1 MAIPKLLSIAG
12 SDPSGGA
19 GVQADLKTFS
29 ALGCYG
35 MAVVT
40 ALTAQNTTGVTRVF
54 PIPPDMVAAQIDAI
68 FSDIAVNAVKIG
80 MLAEPAIAEAVAES
94 LRRAGAKNIVL
105 DPVLAATR
113 GAALSEGGLPGAI
126 ITRLLPLVD
135 LITPNLAEA
144 AVLTGTGLAR
154 DTDEMAAQ
162 ARALALRGARAA
174 LVKGGH
180 LGGEPTDVLF
190 ANGALTLLSGRRVDD
205 APRARHRLRAGLG
218 HRRESRQGIGARRG
232 GRRRQDMAGAGLD
245 GGGGPATWR
254 RRRPAESFLGAVGQ
268 AVNARGAYFEK
279 ALPSG
284 SRARGDPRAESRR
297 RR

>member
-1 MAIPKLLSIAG
+1 MAVPKLLSIAG

-35 MAVVT
+35 LAVVT

-80 MLAEPAIAEAVAES
+80 MLAEPAIAEAVAQS

-126 ITRLLPLVD
+126 IKHLLPLAD

-144 AVLTGTGLAR
+144 AVLSGTALAR
-154 DTDEMAAQ
+154 DTDEMTAQ
-162 ARALALRGARAA
+162 ARALAQQGARAA

-180 LGGEPTDVLF
+180 LGGEPVDVLF
-190 ANGALTLLSGRRVDD
+190 ANGALALLEGRRVDT
-205 APRARHRLRAGLG
+205 RHTHGTGCALASAIAANLAKGLPLAEAIAVAKTWLEQALIAGEALQLG
-218 HRRESRQGIGARRG
+218 
-232 GRRRQDMAGAGLD
+232 AGAGPPNHFWEPW
-245 GGGGPATWR
+245 GKR
-254 RRRPAESFLGAVGQ
+254 
-268 AVNARGAYFEK
+268 
-279 ALPSG
+279 
-284 SRARGDPRAESRR
+284 
-297 RR
+297 

>member
-126 ITRLLPLVD
+126 IKHLLPLVD

-144 AVLTGTGLAR
+144 AVLTGTSLAR

-162 ARALALRGARAA
+162 ARALVERGARAA

-190 ANGALTLLSGRRVDD
+190 ANGAPRLCSRDGASTRATRTAPAARWPRPSPRISRRDR
-205 APRARHRLRAGLG
+205 PW
-218 HRRESRQGIGARRG
+218 RG
-232 GRRRQDMAGAGLD
+232 GRAAPRHGWSRPSRRERPYNLAPAPARRIIFGSCGAS
-245 GGGGPATWR
+245 R
-254 RRRPAESFLGAVGQ
+254 KRPAPISKKRFLL
-268 AVNARGAYFEK
+268 AR
-279 ALPSG
+279 
-284 SRARGDPRAESRR
+284 RARSSILGRKTG
-297 RR
+297 

>member
-35 MAVVT
+35 MAVIT
-40 ALTAQNTTGVTRVF
+40 ALTAQNTTGVARVW

-113 GAALSEGGLPGAI
+113 GAALSEGGLPSGI
-126 ITRLLPLVD
+126 MKHLLPLVD

-144 AVLTGTGLAR
+144 AVLTGTTLAH
-154 DTDEMAAQ
+154 DMDQMAAQ
-162 ARALALRGARAA
+162 ARALVEQGARAA

-180 LGGEPTDVLF
+180 LGGEPVDVLF
-190 ANGALTLLSGRRVDD
+190 ANGAPRMFSGRRVDTRHAHGTGCALATAIAANLAKGSALGEAVAD
-205 APRARHRLRAGLG
+205 AKTWLEQALAAGEAL
-218 HRRESRQGIGARRG
+218 QL
-232 GRRRQDMAGAGLD
+232 GAGD
-245 GGGGPATWR
+245 GPPNHFWELWG
-254 RRRPAESFLGAVGQ
+254 
-268 AVNARGAYFEK
+268 K
-279 ALPSG
+279 A
-284 SRARGDPRAESRR
+284 
-297 RR
+297 

>member
-1 MAIPKLLSIAG
+1 MAVAKLLSIAG

-54 PIPPDMVAAQIDAI
+54 PIPADMVAAQIDAI
-68 FSDIAVNAVKIG
+68 FSDVAVDAVKIG
-80 MLAEPAIAEAVAES
+80 MLAEPGIARAVAGS

-113 GAALSEGGLPGAI
+113 GAALSEGGLPRAI
-126 ITRLLPLVD
+126 IEHLLPLVD

-144 AVLTGTGLAR
+144 AILTGTSPAR
-154 DTDEMAAQ
+154 DSDEMAAQ
-162 ARALALRGARAA
+162 ARALVERGARAA

-190 ANGALTLLSGRRVDD
+190 ADGALTLLSGRRVDTSHAHGTGCALASAIAANLAKGSELD
-205 APRARHRLRAGLG
+205 EAVAKAKAWLEQALAAGEALRLG
-218 HRRESRQGIGARRG
+218 
-232 GRRRQDMAGAGLD
+232 AGAGPPNHFWELW
-245 GGGGPATWR
+245 GKP
-254 RRRPAESFLGAVGQ
+254 
-268 AVNARGAYFEK
+268 
-279 ALPSG
+279 
-284 SRARGDPRAESRR
+284 
-297 RR
+297 

>member
-40 ALTAQNTTGVTRVF
+40 ALTAQNTTGVTRVL

-68 FSDIAVNAVKIG
+68 FSDIAVDAVKIG

-113 GAALSEGGLPGAI
+113 GAALSEGGLPRAI
-126 ITRLLPLVD
+126 IEHLLPLVD

-144 AVLTGTGLAR
+144 AVLTGTALAR
-154 DTDEMAAQ
+154 GADEMTAQ
-162 ARALALRGARAA
+162 ARALVEQGARAA

-180 LGGEPTDVLF
+180 LGGEPMDVLF
-190 ANGALTLLSGRRVDD
+190 ANGAARMFSGRRVDT
-205 APRARHRLRAGLG
+205 RHAHGTGCALASAIAANLAKGSALGEAVAKAKTWLEQALAAGEALQLG
-218 HRRESRQGIGARRG
+218 V
-232 GRRRQDMAGAGLD
+232 GAGPPNHFWELW
-245 GGGGPATWR
+245 GKP
-254 RRRPAESFLGAVGQ
+254 
-268 AVNARGAYFEK
+268 
-279 ALPSG
+279 
-284 SRARGDPRAESRR
+284 
-297 RR
+297 

>member
-1 MAIPKLLSIAG
+1 VAIPKLLSIAG

-80 MLAEPAIAEAVAES
+80 MLVEPAIAEAVAES

-105 DPVLAATR
+105 DPVMAATR
-113 GAALSEGGLPGAI
+113 GAALSEGDLPRAI
-126 ITRLLPLVD
+126 IKRLLPLVD
-135 LITPNLAEA
+135 LVTPNLAEA
-144 AVLTGTGLAR
+144 AILTGTSVAR
-154 DTDEMAAQ
+154 DADEMAAQ
-162 ARALALRGARAA
+162 ARALVERGARAA

-180 LGGEPTDVLF
+180 LDGEPTDVLL
-190 ANGALTLLSGRRVDD
+190 ADGALTLFSGRRIDT
-205 APRARHRLRAGLG
+205 RHAHGTGCALASAIAANLAKGSALGEAVAGAKTWLEQALAAG
-218 HRRESRQGIGARRG
+218 EALQVG
-232 GRRRQDMAGAGLD
+232 AGAGPPNHFWELW
-245 GGGGPATWR
+245 GKP
-254 RRRPAESFLGAVGQ
+254 
-268 AVNARGAYFEK
+268 
-279 ALPSG
+279 
-284 SRARGDPRAESRR
+284 
-297 RR
+297 

>member
-1 MAIPKLLSIAG
+1 VAVPKLLSIAG

-68 FSDIAVNAVKIG
+68 FCDIAVDAVKIG
-80 MLAEPAIAEAVAES
+80 MLAESAIAEAVAAS
-94 LRRAGAKNIVL
+94 LRRAAAKNIVL

-113 GAALSEGGLPGAI
+113 GPALSEGGLPSAI
-126 ITRLLPLVD
+126 MKYLLPLVD

-144 AVLTGTGLAR
+144 AVLTGSSLAR

-162 ARALALRGARAA
+162 TRVLVGQGARAA

-180 LGGEPTDVLF
+180 LDGEPTDVLF
-190 ANGALTLLSGRRVDD
+190 ANGAPTLLSGRRVDTRHAHGTGCALASAIAANLAKGFPLAEAVAD
-205 APRARHRLRAGLG
+205 AKTWLEQALAAGDALRLG
-218 HRRESRQGIGARRG
+218 
-232 GRRRQDMAGAGLD
+232 AGAGPPNHFWELW
-245 GGGGPATWR
+245 GKR
-254 RRRPAESFLGAVGQ
+254 
-268 AVNARGAYFEK
+268 
-279 ALPSG
+279 
-284 SRARGDPRAESRR
+284 
-297 RR
+297 

>member
-80 MLAEPAIAEAVAES
+80 MLAEPAIAEAVAQS

-113 GAALSEGGLPGAI
+113 GAALSEGGLPSAI
-126 ITRLLPLVD
+126 MKHLLPLVD

-144 AVLTGTGLAR
+144 AVLTGTTLAH
-154 DTDEMAAQ
+154 DMDQMAAQ
-162 ARALALRGARAA
+162 ARALVEQGARAA

-180 LGGEPTDVLF
+180 LGGEPVDVLF
-190 ANGALTLLSGRRVDD
+190 ANGAPRMFSGRRVDTRHAHGTGCALASAIAANLAKGSALGEAVAD
-205 APRARHRLRAGLG
+205 AKTWLEQALAAGEAL
-218 HRRESRQGIGARRG
+218 QL
-232 GRRRQDMAGAGLD
+232 GAGD
-245 GGGGPATWR
+245 GPPNHFWELWG
-254 RRRPAESFLGAVGQ
+254 
-268 AVNARGAYFEK
+268 K
-279 ALPSG
+279 A
-284 SRARGDPRAESRR
+284 
-297 RR
+297 

>member
-80 MLAEPAIAEAVAES
+80 MLAEPAIAEAVAEL

-144 AVLTGTGLAR
+144 AVLTGTSLAR

-190 ANGALTLLSGRRVDD
+190 ANGALTLLSGRRVDTRHAHGTGCALASAIAANLAKGSALGEAVAD
-205 APRARHRLRAGLG
+205 AKTWLEQALVAGEALRA
-218 HRRESRQGIGARRG
+218 
-232 GRRRQDMAGAGLD
+232 
-245 GGGGPATWR
+245 WR
-254 RRRPAESFLGAVGQ
+254 RRRPAELFLGAVGQ

-284 SRARGDPRAESRR
+284 SARALILRVGRTE
-297 RR
+297 

>member
-1 MAIPKLLSIAG
+1 VAIPKLLSIAG

-40 ALTAQNTTGVTRVF
+40 ALTAQNTTGVTRVL

-68 FSDIAVNAVKIG
+68 FTDIAVNAVKIG

-105 DPVLAATR
+105 DPVLAATK
-113 GAALSEGGLPGAI
+113 GVDLSEADLPRAI
-126 ITRLLPLVD
+126 VRRLLPLVD

-144 AVLTGTGLAR
+144 AVLTGTSPAR
-154 DTDEMAAQ
+154 DADEMMAQ
-162 ARALALRGARAA
+162 ARALVEQGARAA

-180 LGGEPTDVLF
+180 LGGAPVDVLF
-190 ANGALTLLSGRRVDD
+190 ANGAPRLFSGRRVNT
-205 APRARHRLRAGLG
+205 RHAHGTGCALASAIAANLGKGSALPEAVAGAKAWLEQALAAGESLQLG
-218 HRRESRQGIGARRG
+218 
-232 GRRRQDMAGAGLD
+232 AGAGPPNHFWELW
-245 GGGGPATWR
+245 GK
-254 RRRPAESFLGAVGQ
+254 L
-268 AVNARGAYFEK
+268 
-279 ALPSG
+279 
-284 SRARGDPRAESRR
+284 
-297 RR
+297 

>member
-80 MLAEPAIAEAVAES
+80 MLAEPAIAEAVAQS

-126 ITRLLPLVD
+126 IKHLLPLAD

-144 AVLTGTGLAR
+144 AVLSGTALGR
-154 DTDEMAAQ
+154 DTDEMTAQ
-162 ARALALRGARAA
+162 ARALAQQGARAA

-180 LGGEPTDVLF
+180 LGGEPVDVLF
-190 ANGALTLLSGRRVDD
+190 ANGALALLEGRRVDT
-205 APRARHRLRAGLG
+205 RHTHGTGCALASAIAANLAKGLPLAEAIAVAKTWLEQALIAGEALQLG
-218 HRRESRQGIGARRG
+218 
-232 GRRRQDMAGAGLD
+232 AGAGPPIIFGSRGASD
-245 GGGGPATWR
+245 K
-254 RRRPAESFLGAVGQ
+254 RPAPISKQRFLRV
-268 AVNARGAYFEK
+268 R
-279 ALPSG
+279 
-284 SRARGDPRAESRR
+284 RARCSILGRKTG
-297 RR
+297 